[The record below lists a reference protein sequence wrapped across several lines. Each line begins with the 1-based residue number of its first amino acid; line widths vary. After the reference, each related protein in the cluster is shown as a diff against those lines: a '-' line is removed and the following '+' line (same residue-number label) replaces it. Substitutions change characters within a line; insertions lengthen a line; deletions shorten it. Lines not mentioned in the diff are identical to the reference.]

1 MSILQHWQEQRDSLR
16 NAITDRMNT
25 ADVIYQV
32 RHALLQTEQNALAE
46 MDDDLLRQQA
56 GVLMS
61 CLKGSL
67 GLLEAHTAGQ
77 VWVAQKS
84 EISKTNG
91 RSLWRSAAIALAL
104 LAVYCGLN
112 AEWVAMALAIAGL
125 GLGLFALLQERRTAS
140 AILPKDEVRASVSVD
155 IDRMLSVLDGQ
166 LRAMDRYLSDFS
178 YLNDQARGGADNAD
192 AITLSRAA
200 ELMEALYDCDETER
214 APAEEAARRLL
225 EKLGLQ
231 AVDYCE
237 EHSRLFNAL
246 PSKSVT
252 RTLSPA
258 IVSIKDQQLLR
269 RGTAAVRISA
279 A

>member
-1 MSILQHWQEQRDSLR
+1 MSILQHWDEQKAALR
-16 NAITDRMNT
+16 SALNERMSA
-25 ADVIYQV
+25 ADTVRYV
-32 RHALLQTEQNALAE
+32 RHTLLQVEQNALAE

-56 GVLMS
+56 SVLMGS
-61 CLKGSL
+61 LKGSV
-67 GLLEAHTAGQ
+67 GLLEAHGTAQ

-84 EISKTNG
+84 QNTKTENH
-91 RSLWRSAAIALAL
+91 SLWRSAAAALAL
-104 LAVYCGLN
+104 LAVYCGLSG
-112 AEWVAMALAIAGL
+112 EWIALILCCAGFGL
-125 GLGLFALLQERRTAS
+125 GFFALLQERKNAS
-140 AILPKDEVRASVSVD
+140 SLLPRDEVQASVTVD
-155 IDRMLSVLDGQ
+155 IDRLFAILDGQ

-192 AITLSRAA
+192 SITLSRAA
-200 ELMEALYDCDETER
+200 DLMEALYDCDEAER

-231 AVDYCE
+231 ALDYCE

-246 PSKSVT
+246 PSKSTT

-258 IVSIKDQQLLR
+258 IVSVKEQQLLR
-269 RGTAAVRISA
+269 RGTAAVRIDA

>member
-1 MSILQHWQEQRDSLR
+1 MSIVQHWQDQKDALR
-16 NAITDRMNT
+16 STLNDRMSA
-25 ADVIYQV
+25 ADTV
-32 RHALLQTEQNALAE
+32 RHVRHTLLQVEQNALAE

-56 GVLMS
+56 SVLMGS
-61 CLKGSL
+61 LKGSI
-67 GLLEAHTAGQ
+67 GLLEAHGTAQ

-84 EISKTNG
+84 QNAKMQN
-91 RSLWRSAAIALAL
+91 RSLWRFAAAALAL
-104 LAVYCGLN
+104 LAVYTGLKG
-112 AEWVAMALAIAGL
+112 EWIPLILCCAGFGL
-125 GLGLFALLQERRTAS
+125 GFFALLQERRNAS
-140 AILPKDEVRASVSVD
+140 SLLPRDEVQATVTVD
-155 IDRMLSVLDGQ
+155 IDRLFAILDGQ

-200 ELMEALYDCDETER
+200 DLMEALYDCDEAER

-231 AVDYCE
+231 ALDYCE

-246 PSKSVT
+246 PSKSTT

-258 IVSIKDQQLLR
+258 IVSIKEQQLLR
-269 RGTAAVRISA
+269 RGTAAVRIDA